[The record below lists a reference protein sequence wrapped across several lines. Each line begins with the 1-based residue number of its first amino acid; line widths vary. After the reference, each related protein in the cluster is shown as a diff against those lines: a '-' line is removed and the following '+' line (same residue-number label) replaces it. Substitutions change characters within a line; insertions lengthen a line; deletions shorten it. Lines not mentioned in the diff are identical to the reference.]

1 MITIEAL
8 CWGVGSQ
15 QILHDVCLT
24 IPADTVTGIVG
35 PNGSGKTSLLHL
47 MAGVQTPTAGKI
59 FLDQENLTA
68 VSPKQRARR
77 IALVEQHPVTHL
89 DLSVTEVVELGRIPH
104 KGPWP
109 GAKDPNPHS
118 CSDAL
123 REAGATHLAHRRWQ
137 TLSGGERQRVHL
149 ARALA
154 QEPEV
159 LLLDEP
165 TNHLDLRGQLD
176 FLEKVSEL
184 PLTTVAV
191 LHDLDL
197 AVAFCEYLVVMHK
210 GRIVCAGPTPDVLTA
225 DVVHKVFDVSVEV
238 RHDADR
244 RRVTWLRDT
253 SSS

>member
-1 MITIEAL
+1 MITIDGL
-8 CWGVGSQ
+8 CWEVGSQ
-15 QILHDVCLT
+15 QILHDICLA
-24 IPADTVTGIVG
+24 IPPDTVTGIVG

-47 MAGVQTPTAGKI
+47 MAGVQRPTAGNI
-59 FLDQENLTA
+59 FLGDENLSS
-68 VSPKQRARR
+68 VSAKQRARR
-77 IALVEQHPVTHL
+77 IALVEQHPITHL
-89 DLSVTEVVELGRIPH
+89 DLNVTEVVELGRIPH

-109 GAKDPNPHS
+109 GARDPNPHS
-118 CSDAL
+118 CINAL
-123 REAGATHLAHRRWQ
+123 REAGANHLAQRRWH

-176 FLEKVSEL
+176 FLEKVSSL
-184 PLTTVAV
+184 TLTTVAV

-197 AVAFCEYLVVMHK
+197 AAAFCEYLVVMHK
-210 GRIVCAGPTPDVLTA
+210 GRIVGAGHTADVLTA
-225 DVVHKVFDVSVEV
+225 GVVKNVFDVAVEI
-238 RHDADR
+238 RHDVDR
-244 RRVTWLRDT
+244 RRVTWLRET